1 MNEQEQITLWES
13 QFTRK
18 LPGSFEPKPD
28 KCAAKIRDK
37 DLKELGIDRYCTKRK
52 GMGTSHLDEGRCKF
66 HGGST
71 QNHVKA
77 AATAMVVKQVN
88 ELATISAKLGDAVPI
103 GPPEVEAFQLVSKA
117 KQWLLIIE
125 QEMDKLGGYLVNEDM
140 AGIEHTRAMVE
151 LMERAMDRLQRYLEF
166 AMKHDLNR
174 RVVELEEQQASVIGA
189 AVMSMLLS
197 QDLKLTESQI
207 RIARNLFAN
216 SMNDLGDKL
225 APTWSASMKLH
236 DENDIIDAEVID

>member
-1 MNEQEQITLWES
+1 M
-13 QFTRK
+13 
-18 LPGSFEPKPD
+18 
-28 KCAAKIRDK
+28 
-37 DLKELGIDRYCTKRK
+37 
-52 GMGTSHLDEGRCKF
+52 
-66 HGGST
+66 
-71 QNHVKA
+71 
-77 AATAMVVKQVN
+77 
-88 ELATISAKLGDAVPI
+88 PI

-189 AVMSMLLS
+189 AVMGMLLS

-207 RIARNLFAN
+207 RIARSLFAQ
-216 SMNDLGDKL
+216 SMSELGDKL
-225 APTWSASMKLH
+225 TPTWSASMKLQ
-236 DENDIIDAEVID
+236 DESEIIDGEVVD